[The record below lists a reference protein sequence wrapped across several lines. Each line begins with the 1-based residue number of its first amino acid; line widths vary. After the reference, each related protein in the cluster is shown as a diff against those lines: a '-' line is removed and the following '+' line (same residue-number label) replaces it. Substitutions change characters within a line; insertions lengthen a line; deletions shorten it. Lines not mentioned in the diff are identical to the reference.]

1 MVLVTLIMLIMQG
14 LAVED
19 QRLLGFGYL
28 DPIVGVT
35 GKFKKKKTTKNR
47 KISDESVLGY
57 IETSQ
62 RFVKGQR
69 RTW

>member
-1 MVLVTLIMLIMQG
+1 MLIMQG

-35 GKFKKKKTTKNR
+35 GKFKKTTTKNR

-69 RTW
+69 RTWYVTVW